1 MSVHHSLLEVSVKIK
16 VSKCN
21 KYNIIVRE
29 YFRLIVPPFRI
40 RMLNGSPR
48 VIGNSVQI
56 EFSPTK
62 TAVSRCTIDG
72 RTQDCKL

>member
-1 MSVHHSLLEVSVKIK
+1 MIVRHSLLEVSVKIK
-16 VSKCN
+16 VSECN
-21 KYNIIVRE
+21 KKYLLLLE
-29 YFRLIVPPFRI
+29 KLYLIVPPFQI

-56 EFSPTK
+56 DFSPTK

-72 RTQDCKL
+72 HTQDCKL